1 MQAGVVRRGRRSAL
15 ACGSALTVALTL
27 IACSGDAV
35 EVGAE
40 APAATTA
47 TTSPPQPP
55 APPLTAPP
63 TTPEPPATTA
73 PPSPPTTAPAPP
85 PSIGAVPAKG
95 LGPGDRG
102 PQVRAL
108 EDRLTALHYDVNT
121 TDEVYDQNTAFAVVA
136 FQKVSGLPRTG
147 RATQDVVD
155 ALATATPP
163 APLVPGGGPTRIE
176 IDLPRQVLFLYHN
189 DSLIRIVPVSTGS
202 GKRFC
207 DEGRCRN
214 AVTPPGSYRVGYRV
228 DGWDESPL
236 GRLYKPLYYMVG
248 AGIAIH
254 GYAEVPPHPAS
265 KGCVRIPLSA
275 AETLPGQV
283 PDDTPVFVVD
293 GKTPPAPAPPPGTE
307 T

>member
-1 MQAGVVRRGRRSAL
+1 LRTAL
-15 ACGSALTVALTL
+15 ARGSAALAAVTL
-27 IACSGDAV
+27 IGCSGGAV
-35 EVGAE
+35 EVDAQSPSE
-40 APAATTA
+40 AAPS
-47 TTSPPQPP
+47 TSPPAAAAPPP
-55 APPLTAPP
+55 APPPP
-63 TTPEPPATTA
+63 TTA
-73 PPSPPTTAPAPP
+73 PPPPSTTAPAPP

-283 PDDTPVFVVD
+283 PDDTPVFVLD